1 MGERDRKNLKIR
13 EKDGMKIENE
23 LHWIEIKKDNFK
35 KKIRISGSLTVT
47 LIRGP
52 VLRWDCNGRNS
63 PLHEIREG
71 GLSLIG
77 SHGKGRSSGVLFR
90 SESANR
96 GEKFS
101 MSKNFQLFSKPI
113 FSVFQDSRIIFSEKK
128 FSDFLVHYLE
138 SEFRYRNETP
148 MGETPLYM

>member
-52 VLRWDCNGRNS
+52 V
-63 PLHEIREG
+63 
-71 GLSLIG
+71 
-77 SHGKGRSSGVLFR
+77 
-90 SESANR
+90 
-96 GEKFS
+96 
-101 MSKNFQLFSKPI
+101 
-113 FSVFQDSRIIFSEKK
+113 SR
-128 FSDFLVHYLE
+128 
-138 SEFRYRNETP
+138 
-148 MGETPLYM
+148 